1 MIKSNWKQNIHGFT
15 RGGRYP
21 CHRKTSS
28 WNSWVSLTSVSRFLT
43 APWGCGECTSL
54 NSLQLLV
61 FSRACYMQLGSG
73 EVPSAITLPR
83 THKPYWFTL
92 KWQSHNMPKA
102 AVSSCSSLWLFNR
115 RGGTTRSFIL
125 IKKDAWCDTFL
136 SHREENNIFPWEP
149 FAQYFHGLWPP
160 CRQNYLYLAERNFIH
175 CWILQRKH
183 LYSFLK

>member
-1 MIKSNWKQNIHGFT
+1 MSQKNQLLKQ
-15 RGGRYP
+15 
-21 CHRKTSS
+21 
-28 WNSWVSLTSVSRFLT
+28 LSVSYLCEQVPDS
-43 APWGCGECTSL
+43 PWGCGECTSL

-73 EVPSAITLPR
+73 EVPSAITLPI
-83 THKPYWFTL
+83 THKPHWFTL
-92 KWQSHNMPKA
+92 KWQSHNVPKA

-136 SHREENNIFPWEP
+136 SQREEKNIFPWEP

-160 CRQNYLYLAERNFIH
+160 CRQNYLYLAERNLIH